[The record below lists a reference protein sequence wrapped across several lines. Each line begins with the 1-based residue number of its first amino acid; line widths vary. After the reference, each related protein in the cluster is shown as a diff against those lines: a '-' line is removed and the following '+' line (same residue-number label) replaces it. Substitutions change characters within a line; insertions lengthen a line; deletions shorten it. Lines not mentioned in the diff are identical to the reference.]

1 MQKALFALLAASSAA
16 VVCASALRSKLFSA
30 LRTRVPLL
38 AAVASSSAGA
48 SSSNESVRWTVAAEE
63 QVRSALSE
71 ETRSI
76 LLTAWEQDSELLDF
90 TSRGGR
96 HFAQPLVQEEHG
108 TEMHHTLAWAED
120 GGLPKAAGRPGVL
133 LVHTAVGPQDL
144 WLRWRAQSLASRGYV
159 VLIADLLGDPLGD
172 AWDPAFGVPAR
183 QYVADERPLLLLR
196 TKAALAALA
205 ASPLVDESKLAA
217 VGWCFGGKAVADLIK
232 ASSVGDGLRGIVS
245 FHGTVDAYEP
255 PSYAAAKSEGKLR
268 IDARALIAHAN
279 ADPFVPRENVDGF
292 LSQLDAAGA
301 TWELLVFGGGA
312 LHAFTNPAQAINEKP
327 QFDYDQGAARA
338 SWSAAEVFLRSIFTD
353 P

>member
-144 WLRWRAQSLASRGYV
+144 WLRWRASRIHNMQV
-159 VLIADLLGDPLGD
+159 
-172 AWDPAFGVPAR
+172 
-183 QYVADERPLLLLR
+183 
-196 TKAALAALA
+196 
-205 ASPLVDESKLAA
+205 
-217 VGWCFGGKAVADLIK
+217 
-232 ASSVGDGLRGIVS
+232 
-245 FHGTVDAYEP
+245 
-255 PSYAAAKSEGKLR
+255 
-268 IDARALIAHAN
+268 N
-279 ADPFVPRENVDGF
+279 
-292 LSQLDAAGA
+292 
-301 TWELLVFGGGA
+301 
-312 LHAFTNPAQAINEKP
+312 LHTHRLK
-327 QFDYDQGAARA
+327 DD
-338 SWSAAEVFLRSIFTD
+338 
-353 P
+353 